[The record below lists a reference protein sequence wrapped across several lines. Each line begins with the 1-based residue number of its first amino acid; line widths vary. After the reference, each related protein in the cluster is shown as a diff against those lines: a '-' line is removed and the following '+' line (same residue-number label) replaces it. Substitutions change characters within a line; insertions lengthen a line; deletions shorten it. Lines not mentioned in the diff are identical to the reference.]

1 MYFIYISIYRME
13 DVGGIRCKNYELCG
27 TVLPNWWVQCKGK
40 YLCTNCDMHFG
51 KILEK
56 SDNVDCPI
64 CFENKRG
71 FSLPKCSHCI
81 CMDCLKRCYHGDESG
96 EPVFPYPD
104 IENEYFEDTENPI
117 WASDYP
123 LISLYNE
130 NWDNWE
136 NNKQEK
142 YDNEENL
149 RKCPLCR
156 K

>member
-1 MYFIYISIYRME
+1 ME
-13 DVGGIRCKNYELCG
+13 DVGGIKCKNYELCD

-56 SDNVDCPI
+56 SDNIECPI

-71 FSLPKCSHCI
+71 ISLPKCNHYICI
-81 CMDCLKRCYHGDESG
+81 DCLKRCYHGDESG
-96 EPVFPYPD
+96 EPIFPYPD
-104 IENEYFEDTENPI
+104 IEDKYFEDTENPI

-142 YDNEENL
+142 YGNEENL